1 MGGFDDM
8 DAQTSIGSTLRQHRE
23 ERGLTVEQA
32 ALQSKV
38 PLRLVQALESD
49 DYHLLPDALYL
60 VGLLREYT
68 VFLKLDAVAL
78 ETEFL
83 AAIRRPPRT
92 PLSVAPAPRPTPTIP
107 WKQVRWAVIAIL
119 AVTPLVFIALSLA
132 SKRSSDQAVQAPVAE
147 SRVEKAAQGAGE
159 TTAAADRLLGS
170 TLPSGSAVPATAT
183 EQAVP
188 PPVETRGASTTLGQ
202 IPVRS
207 VVTTE
212 AAAGGHVLVATA
224 REPTWLSVRA
234 DDQERKEVL
243 LQAGQSAQFG
253 AETRLHVI
261 VGNAGGV
268 TLWYN
273 GAPLPALGRSG
284 EVVRDLVL
292 PAPAGSPPVT
302 GAASALPKR

>member
-1 MGGFDDM
+1 MGGFGDM
-8 DAQTSIGSTLRQHRE
+8 DAQTSIGSILRQHRD

-32 ALQSKV
+32 AFQSKV

-60 VGLLREYT
+60 IRLLREYA

-92 PLSVAPAPRPTPTIP
+92 SLSVAPAPRPTPTIP
-107 WKQVRWAVIAIL
+107 WKQVLWTVAAIL
-119 AVTPLVFIALSLA
+119 VVTPLVFIALSLA
-132 SKRSSDQAVQAPVAE
+132 SKRASDQAAQAPVAE
-147 SRVEKAAQGAGE
+147 SRVEEAAQGAGGA
-159 TTAAADRLLGS
+159 TGATDRLLGS
-170 TLPSGSAVPATAT
+170 ALPSGSAVPATAT
-183 EQAVP
+183 EQAVSS
-188 PPVETRGASTTLGQ
+188 PVETREASTTGGQ

-207 VVTTE
+207 ATTT
-212 AAAGGHVLVATA
+212 AAATSGHVLVATA

-234 DDQERKEVL
+234 DDQERKQVL

-253 AETRLHVI
+253 AETRFHVI

-268 TLWYN
+268 TLSYN
-273 GAPLPALGRSG
+273 GTPLPALGRSG

-292 PAPAGSPPVT
+292 PPPAGRTPAT
-302 GAASALPKR
+302 GAAPALPKR

>member
-1 MGGFDDM
+1 MGGFGDM

-38 PLRLVQALESD
+38 PLRLVQTLESD

-60 VGLLREYT
+60 VGLLREYA
-68 VFLKLDAVAL
+68 VFLKLDVVAL
-78 ETEFL
+78 ETKFL
-83 AAIRRPPRT
+83 AAIHRPSRT
-92 PLSVAPAPRPTPTIP
+92 SLSIASTPRPTPTIP
-107 WKQVRWAVIAIL
+107 WKQVLWTVTAIL
-119 AVTPLVFIALSLA
+119 VVTPLVFIALSLA

-147 SRVEKAAQGAGE
+147 SRVEEAAQGAG
-159 TTAAADRLLGS
+159 TADRLLES
-170 TLPSGSAVPATAT
+170 TFPSGSAVPATAL

-188 PPVETRGASTTLGQ
+188 PPVETRDASTTLGQ
-202 IPVRS
+202 IPIRS
-207 VVTTE
+207 VATTE
-212 AAAGGHVLVATA
+212 KATGAHVLVATA

-234 DDQERKEVL
+234 DDQERKQVL
-243 LQAGQSAQFG
+243 LHAGQSTQFG
-253 AETRLHVI
+253 AETRFHVI

-273 GAPLPALGRSG
+273 GTPLPALGRSG

-292 PAPAGSPPVT
+292 PPPAGRTP
-302 GAASALPKR
+302 AKRQASAPPKR